1 MSEENILTYSQI
13 NTKKLK
19 KSPILRVQLKRAN
32 KLFISK
38 STKNINRN
46 SFHLEM
52 HKNAKKTQKIPGN
65 QTKKYFYRNRLK
77 NYNSSTYFPKF
88 EFNYENKKKK
98 KNEDKNI
105 IYRNDS
111 TDNKKIKLH
120 KFNEKNKT
128 EYNFD
133 IKEQD
138 LYCMNCLNRKKN
150 LNKNLSKIM
159 KRNNSFDFSFQE
171 NLALKHLDEE
181 YINNRIIENER
192 RQLLAF
198 NHLKKFKENDTV
210 PSKAK
215 LQYLYENSEYP
226 FHGLNL
232 QEYLYYKNKKRNE
245 KINKL
250 MLDNISSYKFTQPRK
265 EINDYYN
272 KVMYQTPLLEK
283 DTHPSYKYKMRYL
296 KTLQKEMD
304 ESIKL
309 KKLRKKEE
317 QKKEKEELNKYN
329 ELVQKIDAEN
339 RHKNKIKQGLIYE
352 NNNNMS
358 NIKKEQ
364 DKSNRN
370 NMIHGYRE
378 RVRKFKER
386 VNEYQS
392 FINQQRINEMNNLQ
406 NWINESLKQKKEEMN
421 KKNNEDQRW
430 KKYHKDFNDFYE
442 KNTHAD
448 KCAECNLVY
457 TNRLYPL
464 EA

>member
-13 NTKKLK
+13 NNKKLK

-52 HKNAKKTQKIPGN
+52 PKNAKKTQKIPGN
-65 QTKKYFYRNRLK
+65 QTKKYLYRNRLK

-88 EFNYENKKKK
+88 EFNYVNNQKKKK
-98 KNEDKNI
+98 EDKNI

-111 TDNKKIKLH
+111 TDNKKIKLY

-133 IKEQD
+133 IKEQN

-181 YINNRIIENER
+181 YINNRIIQNER

-210 PSKAK
+210 PSKSK

-232 QEYLYYKNKKRNE
+232 QDYLYYKNKKRNE

-272 KVMYQTPLLEK
+272 KVMYQTPLL
-283 DTHPSYKYKMRYL
+283 
-296 KTLQKEMD
+296 
-304 ESIKL
+304 
-309 KKLRKKEE
+309 
-317 QKKEKEELNKYN
+317 
-329 ELVQKIDAEN
+329 
-339 RHKNKIKQGLIYE
+339 G
-352 NNNNMS
+352 
-358 NIKKEQ
+358 
-364 DKSNRN
+364 
-370 NMIHGYRE
+370 
-378 RVRKFKER
+378 
-386 VNEYQS
+386 
-392 FINQQRINEMNNLQ
+392 
-406 NWINESLKQKKEEMN
+406 
-421 KKNNEDQRW
+421 
-430 KKYHKDFNDFYE
+430 
-442 KNTHAD
+442 
-448 KCAECNLVY
+448 
-457 TNRLYPL
+457 
-464 EA
+464 

>member
-1 MSEENILTYSQI
+1 M
-13 NTKKLK
+13 
-19 KSPILRVQLKRAN
+19 
-32 KLFISK
+32 
-38 STKNINRN
+38 
-46 SFHLEM
+46 
-52 HKNAKKTQKIPGN
+52 
-65 QTKKYFYRNRLK
+65 
-77 NYNSSTYFPKF
+77 
-88 EFNYENKKKK
+88 
-98 KNEDKNI
+98 
-105 IYRNDS
+105 
-111 TDNKKIKLH
+111 
-120 KFNEKNKT
+120 
-128 EYNFD
+128 
-133 IKEQD
+133 
-138 LYCMNCLNRKKN
+138 
-150 LNKNLSKIM
+150 
-159 KRNNSFDFSFQE
+159 
-171 NLALKHLDEE
+171 
-181 YINNRIIENER
+181 
-192 RQLLAF
+192 
-198 NHLKKFKENDTV
+198 
-210 PSKAK
+210 
-215 LQYLYENSEYP
+215 QYLYENSEYP

-232 QEYLYYKNKKRNE
+232 QDYLYYKNKKRNE

-250 MLDNISSYKFTQPRK
+250 MLDNISSYKITQPRK

-283 DTHPSYKYKMRYL
+283 DTHPSNQYKMRYL

-421 KKNNEDQRW
+421 
-430 KKYHKDFNDFYE
+430 
-442 KNTHAD
+442 
-448 KCAECNLVY
+448 
-457 TNRLYPL
+457 
-464 EA
+464 